1 MKKPYQ
7 RPAIYAESFQLCEH
21 IGMSCPGI
29 MPGSALHQDANNCTF
44 KDVGGFTLFTQ
55 STPMC
60 EDAVNTGVEN
70 AMYENMVDGV
80 VSECYNGFNG
90 YAAAFA
96 S

>member
-1 MKKPYQ
+1 MKKQYH

-21 IGMSCPGI
+21 IGLSCPGI
-29 MPGSALHQDANNCTF
+29 MPGSASHWDAGTCTF
-44 KDVGGFTLFTQ
+44 KDVGGFTLFTE
-55 STPMC
+55 STQMC
-60 EDAVNTGVEN
+60 KDAVNTEVEN